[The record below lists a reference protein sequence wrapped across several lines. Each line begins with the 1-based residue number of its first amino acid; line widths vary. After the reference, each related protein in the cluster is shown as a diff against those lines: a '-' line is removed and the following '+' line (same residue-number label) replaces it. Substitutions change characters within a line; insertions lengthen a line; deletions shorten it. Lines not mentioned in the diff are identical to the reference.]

1 MTMDNLTDG
10 LKEALEKCDEAQK
23 PEIQRSFARMIQ
35 SSVFLAESKL
45 KYASDKNKK
54 EANAKIGEQEAAL
67 QQWKAD
73 LNSAVK
79 RFNSLKTMCPLAPDV
94 KKEIDA
100 YKSFLDALE
109 AKYAVG

>member
-1 MTMDNLTDG
+1 MPGYD
-10 LKEALEKCDEAQK
+10 
-23 PEIQRSFARMIQ
+23 
-35 SSVFLAESKL
+35 
-45 KYASDKNKK
+45 KYDVI
-54 EANAKIGEQEAAL
+54 IGY
-67 QQWKAD
+67 

-79 RFNSLKTMCPLAPDV
+79 RFNSLKTMCPQTPDV